1 MFPSPFR
8 GFYISIYLQ
17 NFCKF
22 YGANV
27 SVPFPGFLYINYN
40 LSKSN
45 TRRERKFP
53 SPFRGFYISMQ
64 ILRIFHRAYRFPSP
78 FRGFYISILSS
89 VSLIFSGLQSQT
101 SAQNHI
107 WLITFRNLISK
118 YSERQYFRLS
128 AQKLKN
134 ILLFFI

>member
-1 MFPSPFR
+1 MKKAANMFPSPFR

-45 TRRERKFP
+45 TRRERK
-53 SPFRGFYISMQ
+53 
-64 ILRIFHRAYRFPSP
+64 FPSP